1 MSHWGFLSNSGG
13 WKSGHSDTWPRFAQ
27 VFPDR
32 CWPVERT
39 GWGTIFHQGL
49 NMFGSLDYRHT
60 GCFSELE
67 VWWPVLTQSH
77 QWQKQRLA
85 ATPYNNNICHGSR
98 SHKTHNAAEILPFS
112 FPSTTEWSILAA
124 ILKACSILL
133 HAEGAFPS
141 VPLQPG
147 PGQGLLCHCAPTAS
161 VERQPCGLARTSP
174 HFSTPISI
182 SSLLHAPKF
191 STCKSLWRGL
201 SNFHGAPSEHWVS
214 GLFFFPSF
222 PRLHSWWQGLA
233 QCIKTISYL
242 FIMGKDTCICNWFDR
257 RQHDSCFTGF
267 SIEIANERL
276 AGIYGTYLY
285 PKQKGNNIHSDKPCL
300 YTALSKFVPSA
311 GSRPSSGLVQSGTA
325 PPTPRQLHQFTP
337 RKKWGIIFPVTHQN
351 YKRWG
356 GGEGES
362 SDLQEGWRRAASQAA
377 TCWRGI
383 DLSVFARL
391 GLWIWGGVGCN
402 KDRNILEATHSCQ
415 HSNMANSSWY
425 SSPLFSACLNGRIP
439 WGKLCLHPCFHTG
452 KRRWG
457 SPVPQGL

>member
-1 MSHWGFLSNSGG
+1 MGSTECESKSVLEWLVTYVTLGIFIQLWWGKSWALRHMTQVCSVLPKSMLACGKDRMGHNFPSGTQHALGPLTIDIPGVPQSWRSGG
-13 WKSGHSDTWPRFAQ
+13 LF
-27 VFPDR
+27 
-32 CWPVERT
+32 
-39 GWGTIFHQGL
+39 
-49 NMFGSLDYRHT
+49 
-60 GCFSELE
+60 
-67 VWWPVLTQSH
+67 SH
-77 QWQKQRLA
+77 QVTSDKNRQRLA
-85 ATPYNNNICHGSR
+85 TTPYNNNICNGSR
-98 SHKTHNAAEILPFS
+98 SHKRHNTAEILPFS
-112 FPSTTEWSILAA
+112 FPSATEWNILAA

-133 HAEGAFPS
+133 DAEGAFPS

-191 STCKSLWRGL
+191 SACKSLWRGL

-300 YTALSKFVPSA
+300 YTAFSKFVPSA
-311 GSRPSSGLVQSGTA
+311 GSQPSSGLVQSGTA

-337 RKKWGIIFPVTHQN
+337 RKKWGIIFSVTHQN

-356 GGEGES
+356 GGEGKS

-383 DLSVFARL
+383 DLGVFARL
-391 GLWIWGGVGCN
+391 GLWICGGGCN
-402 KDRNILEATHSCQ
+402 KDRNILEATQS
-415 HSNMANSSWY
+415 
-425 SSPLFSACLNGRIP
+425 
-439 WGKLCLHPCFHTG
+439 CLHPAWQIALGTAAHCFQ
-452 KRRWG
+452 
-457 SPVPQGL
+457 PV